1 MVDKT
6 VLGWYSGSDQT
17 NRTHTRKDGLSMYD
31 YSMEDARIQEAISE
45 ISETGDL
52 ITLQDGRFP
61 WIERKVKT
69 LRLSGLYKLA
79 GYPDYS
85 FRAATCATWIQ
96 FQVSASGDK
105 QLSAANFCQLRLC
118 PMCISRRAKRAAYKL
133 SQVLDQVEAEHGAM
147 FLFLTLTIKN
157 VDGDHLGEG
166 IGQLTKAWNK
176 LLQHRH
182 VKAAVE
188 GWFRTVE
195 ITRKGKGYHPHI
207 HAILA
212 VCPEYFQSKSG
223 LYISHAEWVR
233 RWRLALGVDYDPSV
247 RIQTAKAKG
256 EMVGGRAA
264 ALEAAKYAVKDED
277 YIDPKL
283 KDDAAA
289 QIVKDYTEA
298 LHRRR
303 LTAYGGWLKA
313 AAKAL
318 DAEDL
323 DDGDLVHID
332 DETIRED
339 VADLIETYNW
349 HFGAGDYVLTSRQVN
364 PLKLRKE

>member
-1 MVDKT
+1 
-6 VLGWYSGSDQT
+6 
-17 NRTHTRKDGLSMYD
+17 MYD
-31 YSMEDARIQEAISE
+31 YSTYDSQFQVAVSE
-45 ISETGDL
+45 IAETGELRSLED
-52 ITLQDGRFP
+52 TRFP
-61 WIERKVKT
+61 WRERKAKT
-69 LRLSGLYKLA
+69 MRLSGLYDLA
-79 GYPDYS
+79 GYPEYGR
-85 FRAATCATWIQ
+85 RAATCATWVQ
-96 FQVSASGDK
+96 FQVSANGSR

-157 VDGDHLGEG
+157 VPGDQLGDG
-166 IGQLTKAWNK
+166 IGQLTKGWDRLMK
-176 LLQHRH
+176 HRH
-182 VKAAVE
+182 IKAAVE

-212 VCPEYFQSKSG
+212 VRPEYFGSRNG

-256 EMVGGRAA
+256 EMAGGRAA

-283 KDDAAA
+283 KDDVAA
-289 QIVKDYTEA
+289 QIVHDYTEA
-298 LHRRR
+298 LRRRR
-303 LTAYGGWLKA
+303 LTAYGGWLKDA
-313 AAKAL
+313 ARAL

-323 DDGDLVHID
+323 EDGDLVHAEE
-332 DETIRED
+332 ETVRED

-349 HFGAGDYVLTSRQVN
+349 HFGAGDYILTCSQIN
-364 PLKLRKE
+364 PLKLQREAGKE